1 MVLENTK
8 YQHIMSMGDAMKNL
22 MNQRVGRTAIT
33 ILAVVAIALLL
44 SAGTASANDTYQS
57 TATATILAAL
67 VVTETSPL
75 NFGDVW
81 MGVSKAIDSA
91 TVDLGAGAG
100 GSGLWIIAGT
110 AADNIQASFL
120 LPEYLWSTTV
130 KQRIDLFFKDTDA
143 SFESSAVTNA
153 DFSTGTWV
161 VKNPYAMGSLTFVEA
176 SVGIGL
182 GGTVYPSATQ
192 LAAADYQGTIILT
205 VWFEGA

>member
-1 MVLENTK
+1 
-8 YQHIMSMGDAMKNL
+8 MKN
-22 MNQRVGRTAIT
+22 NKNNRNGRTGMFT
-33 ILAVVAIALLL
+33 LTVVAFALFL
-44 SAGTASANDTYQS
+44 SFSNVAANDTWQS

-67 VVTETSPL
+67 SVSETQPL

-110 AADNIQASFL
+110 IADNIQASFL

-130 KQRIDLFFKDTDA
+130 KQRIDLFFQDTDA
-143 SFESSAVTNA
+143 SFQGSAVTNT
-153 DFSTGTWV
+153 DFSTGAWGM
-161 VKNPYAMGSLTFVEA
+161 KNPYSIGSLTFVEA
-176 SVGIGL
+176 SIGIGL

-192 LAAADYQGTIILT
+192 QAASDYQGTIILT

>member
-1 MVLENTK
+1 
-8 YQHIMSMGDAMKNL
+8 MKNNKNNRNGYTT
-22 MNQRVGRTAIT
+22 MM
-33 ILAVVAIALLL
+33 ILVVVTFTLLL
-44 SAGTASANDTYQS
+44 SFSNVIANDTYQS

-67 VVTETSPL
+67 AVTETQPL

-91 TVDLGAGAG
+91 TTDLGAGAG

-110 AADNIQASFL
+110 IGDNIQASFL

-130 KQRIDLFFKDTDA
+130 KQRIDLFFQDTHA
-143 SFESSAVTNA
+143 SFMGSAITNA
-153 DFSTGTWV
+153 TFATGAWGM
-161 VKNPYAMGSLTFVEA
+161 KNPYAMGTLTFVEA

-192 LAAADYQGTIILT
+192 QAAADYEGTIILT